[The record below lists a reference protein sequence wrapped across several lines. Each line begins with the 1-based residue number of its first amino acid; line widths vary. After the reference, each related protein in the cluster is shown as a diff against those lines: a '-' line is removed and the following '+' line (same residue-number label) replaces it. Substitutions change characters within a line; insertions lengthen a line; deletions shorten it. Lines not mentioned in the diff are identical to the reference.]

1 MKFFPLNYSLN
12 DQVDKL
18 PSVWAKM
25 VSIGSILLSST
36 RFPLPNFCEFCR
48 FLERE
53 RTFTLHIHTF
63 LRIFSVATVVLL
75 ICTCSTGVNY
85 FSGILPHYSVFSL
98 KFFSISPCETPI
110 AISADDRGK
119 CSTGSFYHHI
129 LKLSYFI
136 WD

>member
-18 PSVWAKM
+18 PSFWAKM

-36 RFPLPNFCEFCR
+36 RFPLPNFCEFYW

-63 LRIFSVATVVLL
+63 CMDIQCSYCCPLNLHLFNRSEIFFWDFT
-75 ICTCSTGVNY
+75 
-85 FSGILPHYSVFSL
+85 SL
-98 KFFSISPCETPI
+98 F
-110 AISADDRGK
+110 
-119 CSTGSFYHHI
+119 GSFFKI
-129 LKLSYFI
+129 LFYKSMWDPHRDFCGRSRKVFHRIILSPYT
-136 WD
+136 

>member
-1 MKFFPLNYSLN
+1 
-12 DQVDKL
+12 
-18 PSVWAKM
+18 M

-53 RTFTLHIHTF
+53 NFHL
-63 LRIFSVATVVLL
+63 LSPSVRIFSVATVVLL

-85 FSGILPHYSVFSL
+85 FSGILPHYSVCSL

-136 WD
+136 